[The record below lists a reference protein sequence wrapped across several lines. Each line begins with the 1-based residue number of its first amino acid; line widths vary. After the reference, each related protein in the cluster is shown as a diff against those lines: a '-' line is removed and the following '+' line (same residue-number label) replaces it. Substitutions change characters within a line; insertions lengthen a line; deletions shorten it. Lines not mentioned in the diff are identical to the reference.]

1 MAAIRIRTC
10 ASRGRADGDWYSN
23 PHSQR
28 LEIGGCISNAISS
41 IAKDF
46 MIIIERLTE
55 GFVPTKTIKNP
66 NFTLGKGEKR
76 VCVYRHPSL
85 FFITFRITYKRNAKK
100 WQAKTETE

>member
-28 LEIGGCISNAISS
+28 LEIGGGGISNAISS

-46 MIIIERLTE
+46 MIIIYYE
-55 GFVPTKTIKNP
+55 
-66 NFTLGKGEKR
+66 
-76 VCVYRHPSL
+76 
-85 FFITFRITYKRNAKK
+85 
-100 WQAKTETE
+100 